1 VPSARRRRRHDLSGE
16 CALGGDHDKLP
27 VGGADREGMGV
38 MLLENAQ
45 DVGDLLAVIW
55 AGPAPADHDP
65 LTDIGRCEPDLEPV
79 AHAGHLFRV
88 AVPCAAVGLA
98 MAPSPAGDVA
108 GDVVG
113 VIGQRAGIEAP
124 PGDPSRSK
132 NLAFS
137 VVNCAHWSGT
147 SSS

>member
-1 VPSARRRRRHDLSGE
+1 
-16 CALGGDHDKLP
+16 
-27 VGGADREGMGV
+27 
-38 MLLENAQ
+38 MLLENAH

-113 VIGQRAGIEAP
+113 VIGQRAGI
-124 PGDPSRSK
+124 
-132 NLAFS
+132 
-137 VVNCAHWSGT
+137 
-147 SSS
+147 